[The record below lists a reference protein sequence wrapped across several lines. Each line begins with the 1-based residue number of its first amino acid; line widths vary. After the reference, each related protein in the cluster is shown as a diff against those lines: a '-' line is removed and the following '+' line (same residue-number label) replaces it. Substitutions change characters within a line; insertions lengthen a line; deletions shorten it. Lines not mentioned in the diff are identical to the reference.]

1 MGNAFLSFWRRHEL
15 LRDSVQTIL
24 ICYIIALVIWFTDA
38 GGFWLT
44 LQVSLVFG
52 VSCLCAIRVSLHYL
66 RDKTSILIATVI
78 GYSIGVIIGTLHL
91 LYQMYDSFEQ
101 VRNAPASDLILKIL
115 FSLLVT
121 YIFYNSHRVTRK
133 QRELQAQREQSLR
146 QEKELAESNYQ
157 ILQSQIEP
165 HFLFN
170 TLANIRVLIDVEPQQ
185 AKKVL
190 DNLTGLLRVSMTKA
204 ERQVIPLE
212 EELQLVESYLAIQQ
226 VRMGSRLTFDI
237 RVQGDTSLASCP
249 PFTLQPLVENAVI
262 HGIEPTLGGGDVII
276 TVTVTQDRCQVIIS
290 DTGPGLAHNYQSLPP
305 KGHGIAVKNIHQR
318 LALLYQ
324 EQAQL
329 ELVNQTDSNGQIT
342 GCIATLSWP
351 VAPHPE
357 IKT

>member
-52 VSCLCAIRVSLHYL
+52 VSCLCAIRVSIHYL
-66 RDKTSILIATVI
+66 QDKTSILIATVI

-157 ILQSQIEP
+157 VLQSQIEP

-204 ERQVIPLE
+204 ERQVIPLQ
-212 EELQLVESYLAIQQ
+212 EELQLVESYLAIQK

-237 RVQGDTSLASCP
+237 KIQSDTSQVYCP
-249 PFTLQPLVENAVI
+249 PFTLQPLAENAVI
-262 HGIEPTLGGGDVII
+262 HGIEPLVEGGEVNI
-276 TVTVTQDRCQVIIS
+276 TVSVSRDRCQVTIS
-290 DTGPGLAHNYQSLPP
+290 DTGPGLAHNYLNQPP

-329 ELVNQTDSNGQIT
+329 ELANQKNSNGQIS
-342 GCIATLSWP
+342 GCTATLSWP
-351 VAPHPE
+351 VCTHPE
-357 IKT
+357 KTA